1 MMSNNSKRGVRDQ
14 RLERYADWLDTKFR
28 IPGTQITFGLD
39 FIMGL
44 IPGVGDAFGVL
55 LSTGLLLMMIR
66 KGASGRAVALM
77 VLNVLIDGLVGMIPV
92 IGDVFDLFFKANKRN
107 LNIYQ
112 DHFEEGKH
120 MGGAGWVILIV
131 VAYIGLTIALFI
143 WMLFSLILWFTGIFS

>member
-1 MMSNNSKRGVRDQ
+1 MSNNSKRGVRDQ